1 MRDRSAVLERGV
13 EMDCPRYS
21 FYCPEGLDSK
31 HNLLIISS
39 LLSANNGE
47 SDIVFDEET
56 SSYVVPIYRMEQEG
70 DIAALYTRGT
80 HFHGK
85 GLVLHTPPPQKTFL
99 DTVGPI
105 EIFPSRTTFVEEKD
119 LDSNEIIF
127 EDLNLRFIFKEQEGK
142 ALFTVSSTRESLF
155 DALEPIEDIEMVQ
168 VDENS
173 MLFGLDWDGE
183 QFGEKEKYLQL
194 REYIKKVTNPDG
206 SLNGIRA
213 KGVSLI
219 LNNIDTDDATV
230 RIGISV

>member
-1 MRDRSAVLERGV
+1 
-13 EMDCPRYS
+13 MDCPRYS

-47 SDIVFDEET
+47 SDIVFDTET

-70 DIAALYTRGT
+70 DMAALYTRGT
-80 HFHGK
+80 YFHRK

-99 DTVGPI
+99 NTVGPV
-105 EIFPSRTTFVEEKD
+105 EIFPFRTTFVEEKD
-119 LDSNEIIF
+119 YDGDEIIF
-127 EDLNLRFIFKEQEGK
+127 EDLNLRFIFKEQEGRTLLK
-142 ALFTVSSTRESLF
+142 VSSTRESLF
-155 DALEPIEDIEMVQ
+155 DDLEPIQDIEMVQ
-168 VDENS
+168 SDDGR

>member
-1 MRDRSAVLERGV
+1 MIDHSPFSDKVV
-13 EMDCPRYS
+13 EMEIPEYS
-21 FYCPEGLDSK
+21 FRSSEDLDSK

-70 DIAALYTRGT
+70 DMAALYTRGT
-80 HFHGK
+80 YFHGK

-99 DTVGPI
+99 DTVDPI
-105 EIFPSRTTFVEEKD
+105 EVFPSRTTFVEEKD
-119 LDSNEIIF
+119 YDGDEIIF
-127 EDLNLRFIFKEQEGK
+127 EDLNLRFIFKEQEGRTLLK
-142 ALFTVSSTRESLF
+142 VSSTRESLF
-155 DALEPIEDIEMVQ
+155 DDLEPIQDIEMVQ
-168 VDENS
+168 SDDGR

-183 QFGEKEKYLQL
+183 QFGDKQKHLQL
-194 REYIKKVTNPDG
+194 CEYLKKVTNPDG

-213 KGVSLI
+213 KGVYLI
-219 LNNIDTDDATV
+219 LDNMDTDDATV